1 MCKKAFSCE
10 LVAFSQASTNRILTL
25 LPLRVCALLFDN
37 LIPFDKLIIKM
48 NINLL
53 KKLLPGEVDEFMVR
67 NKVRQDGRE
76 LRHHRGFQ
84 ISRSVLGQ
92 SAT

>member
-1 MCKKAFSCE
+1 MHGFISLLFFLECMQAFSCE
-10 LVAFSQASTNRILTL
+10 LVISSQASTNQILTQL
-25 LPLRVCALLFDN
+25 HQKVCALLFGS

-67 NKVRQDGRE
+67 NKVRQDGRD
-76 LRHHRGFQ
+76 LRHHRGF
-84 ISRSVLGQ
+84 
-92 SAT
+92 

>member
-1 MCKKAFSCE
+1 
-10 LVAFSQASTNRILTL
+10 
-25 LPLRVCALLFDN
+25 
-37 LIPFDKLIIKM
+37 M

-84 ISRSVLGQ
+84 ISRSVLGKN
-92 SAT
+92 AT

>member
-1 MCKKAFSCE
+1 MQAFSCE
-10 LVAFSQASTNRILTL
+10 LVVFSQASTNQILTR
-25 LPLRVCALLFDN
+25 LPEKVCALLFDS

-92 SAT
+92 STT

>member
-1 MCKKAFSCE
+1 MQAFSCE
-10 LVAFSQASTNRILTL
+10 QVISGQASTNQILTQL
-25 LPLRVCALLFDN
+25 LLILCALLFVS

-92 SAT
+92 SAA